1 MFQLNVL
8 SGTAAGRSI
17 AIRRFPFA
25 VGRAAANHLVLEE
38 AGVWDRHLTLEFSKG
53 VGIQI
58 GLQPGAGLEVNR
70 QPAVSGQ
77 CLRNGDVI
85 SLGAVKLQFWLAT
98 AAQRSLRLRERLV
111 WLLLAIVLAG
121 ELGLLCRLPH

>member
-25 VGRAAANHLVLEE
+25 VGRAETNHLVLAE
-38 AGVWDRHLTLEFSKG
+38 AGVWDRHLTLELSQGSG
-53 VGIQI
+53 VQI
-58 GLQPGAGLEVNR
+58 GLEPGAGLLVNL
-70 QPAVSGQ
+70 QAVEPGQ
-77 CLRNGDVI
+77 CLRNGDVL
-85 SLGAVKLQFWLAT
+85 SLGAVKLQFWLAA

-111 WLLLAIVLAG
+111 WLLLAIVLVG
-121 ELGLLCRLPH
+121 ELALLCRLPH